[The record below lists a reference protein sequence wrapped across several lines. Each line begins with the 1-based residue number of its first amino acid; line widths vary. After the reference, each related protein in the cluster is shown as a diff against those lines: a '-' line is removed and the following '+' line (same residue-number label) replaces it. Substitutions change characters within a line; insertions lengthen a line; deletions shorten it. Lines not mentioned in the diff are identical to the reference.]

1 MLFVFVVELEE
12 FFIHSG
18 YKSLIKVGLANI
30 FSRPVHYIRIMYS
43 DTEKF
48 LIFIKSDL
56 STFSSAGPALGVIS
70 KDPCQIRGPED
81 LTRCFLQACYTFVFI
96 LNPLEH
102 FELTFVYGMRLG
114 SHFFFFFF
122 AFKNRIVLAPFP
134 AEAVPFPTEWVWCS
148 VESQWAADYEL
159 TRGPP
164 LFFAS
169 LSVRPSLGRDHTV
182 LSAAGR

>member
-114 SHFFFFFF
+114 SHFFFFFLHL
-122 AFKNRIVLAPFP
+122 KI
-134 AEAVPFPTEWVWCS
+134 
-148 VESQWAADYEL
+148 EL
-159 TRGPP
+159 FWHRSLQRLFRSPLSGCGALSKASGQRTMSSHVGPP
-164 LFFAS
+164 SFSPA
-169 LSVRPSLGRDHTV
+169 
-182 LSAAGR
+182 